1 MRPAP
6 LGLRRYAF
14 EVLGCGAW
22 RCLCLRGR
30 GGSLRGRFFR
40 LPRGLTLQNP
50 QTGVSAAALDIA
62 ARIRWS
68 CSVLVGSSCCRIL
81 SNISAAIGLSEGLV
95 VGVMSRRSVSV
106 FVCLR
111 WCIRLY
117 RQLCESLL
125 ACRSLSGSGQVGL
138 VTPNP
143 FCRHPRGMRY
153 RFGGSCEPET
163 PVQP

>member
-22 RCLCLRGR
+22 RYLCLRGR
-30 GGSLRGRFFR
+30 GGSLRGRFLR
-40 LPRGLTLQNP
+40 LPRGLTLRNP
-50 QTGVSAAALDIA
+50 QTGDSLAARDIA
-62 ARIRWS
+62 ARIRRS
-68 CSVLVGSSCCRIL
+68 CSDSVGSSCSRSL
-81 SNISAAIGLSEGLV
+81 SNISVAVGVSEGLV
-95 VGVMSRRSVSV
+95 IVVMSRRSVFV
-106 FVCLR
+106 FVDLR

-117 RQLCESLL
+117 RQPCWSFL

-163 PVQP
+163 PI

>member
-14 EVLGCGAW
+14 EVLGGGAW

-30 GGSLRGRFFR
+30 RGSLRGRFLR
-40 LPRGLTLQNP
+40 LPRGLTLRNP

-81 SNISAAIGLSEGLV
+81 SNISAAVGLSVVNSEGLV
-95 VGVMSRRSVSV
+95 ICVMSLLSVSV
-106 FVCLR
+106 LVGLR
-111 WCIRLY
+111 WYIRLY
-117 RQLCESLL
+117 RYLCGSLL
-125 ACRSLSGSGQVGL
+125 PCRSQRGSGQVGL

-143 FCRHPRGMRY
+143 
-153 RFGGSCEPET
+153 
-163 PVQP
+163 

>member
-1 MRPAP
+1 MRTAP
-6 LGLRRYAF
+6 LGLRQYAYRGSRLRR
-14 EVLGCGAW
+14 VAW
-22 RCLCLRGR
+22 LYLRGR
-30 GGSLRGRFFR
+30 GGSLTVRFLR

-81 SNISAAIGLSEGLV
+81 SNISAAVGLSEGLV

-143 FCRHPRGMRY
+143 FCRHPRGMRC